1 MRFSL
6 NRHEIFFS
14 GIVFPFVD
22 VNYERKHYAVQGCN
36 TIIEITTMRHN
47 KCICEV
53 IGNRYHIGFSTLQL
67 LLRRFKDLA
76 FTLEDLLKIERDYK

>member
-1 MRFSL
+1 
-6 NRHEIFFS
+6 
-14 GIVFPFVD
+14 
-22 VNYERKHYAVQGCN
+22 
-36 TIIEITTMRHN
+36 MRHN
-47 KCICEV
+47 KCSCEV